1 MSEYELHSTS
11 LEMSVLAALMT
22 IANCYE
28 QLDTKPTVD
37 DFYAVR
43 HRYIFTAIEQ
53 LALRGEEY
61 DMTLVKN
68 HLQQQGL
75 FDDCGGDDHLN
86 TIMYESSTSLFNV
99 NSYVIKLKKFTERRQ
114 VDEVGKKMIILAK
127 SPDADD
133 LTLRAQDLINTLE
146 NPDRNKTLIH
156 IADASIEALDII
168 EQRLSRQRN
177 NTGLAYGVN
186 TGLSTVD
193 YIVGDIEPTHFCVI
207 AARPSMGK
215 TTLAQMIAL
224 NAARRNHAPTLFV
237 SCEMTGDQ
245 IAARMFSA
253 LGGIKFSDIK
263 RGTMSEQD
271 YAMWID
277 TTTRILNDLPLK
289 IEQKAAATIPEIRES
304 ARKVKSEYGSIGLI
318 IIDYL
323 QLLRDPTQRNRYDEI
338 SQISRQLKKLAK
350 DFHCPVVALSQLSRD
365 CEKRKP
371 PRPILSDLRESGQI
385 EQDADQVLLLYR
397 DEVYN
402 QNSQEVGVAEIIVA
416 KNRHGATGT
425 ARVACVLEMCHFADI
440 QGEVE

>member
-156 IADASIEALDII
+156 IADASIEALKII
-168 EQRLSRQRN
+168 EQRLHRQRN

-186 TGLSTVD
+186 TGLSMVD

-207 AARPSMGK
+207 AARPAMGK
-215 TTLAQMIAL
+215 TTLAQMIAI
-224 NAARRNHAPTLFV
+224 NAARRNNAPTLFV
-237 SCEMTGDQ
+237 SCEMTSDQ
-245 IAARMFSA
+245 IAARMVSA
-253 LGGIKFSDIK
+253 LGRIKFSDIK

-271 YAMWID
+271 YAMWVN